1 MPPAFAALFGSV
13 GFVMYSEQGV
23 PTVAEHSGAVPPDK
37 VVNVIVVN
45 PSKKTVRF
53 PWFDIFRW
61 NRGPPKLLN
70 WARVA
75 RYGRNVV
82 AELYGLLRFVT
93 QNPLGMTW
101 TKPRYCHRAGFVD
114 PLPAPV
120 LDCCTVRT
128 NREVALLFFK
138 SVAFN
143 RMIDPSQFRFGKGA
157 FTQTLLPKEKIPS
170 PATRSGPIPSSCIFW
185 ACSQALPVP
194 NQIERFA

>member
-1 MPPAFAALFGSV
+1 MIAPYVIPVGPAIPETTIVTWYEPAFV
-13 GFVMYSEQGV
+13 
-23 PTVAEHSGAVPPDK
+23 K
-37 VVNVIVVN
+37 V
-45 PSKKTVRF
+45 TVRF

-70 WARVA
+70 WPRVA

-82 AELYGLLRFVT
+82 AELYGLFRFVT

-101 TKPRYCHRAGFVD
+101 TKPRYCHSAGFVD

-128 NREVALLFFK
+128 NRDVALLPLR

-143 RMIDPSQFRFGKGA
+143 RMMDPSQFKFGNGA
-157 FTQTLLPKEKIPS
+157 FTQTPLPKEKIPS
-170 PATRSGPIPSSCIFW
+170 PATRSGAIPSSCIFW